1 MTVDRAASIV
11 GLQSVGSIE
20 RVLIV
25 YREGVDG
32 SLAQHYSSRPLF
44 HITSIYF
51 ESKSGR
57 RQSAVFVA
65 ARDAAS
71 IV

>member
-32 SLAQHYSSRPLF
+32 SLAQYYSLDHFFTSPLY
-44 HITSIYF
+44 ILSP
-51 ESKSGR
+51 KVVG
-57 RQSAVFVA
+57 
-65 ARDAAS
+65 ARVLYS
-71 IV
+71 